1 MDNRVLG
8 ILLKLQD
15 WFCDNLLLK
24 ACIVNI
30 HMGLRVPVEILLQ
43 SVAGTFR
50 GTFSVTAAV
59 VEGEEPQH
67 VVWLMW

>member
-1 MDNRVLG
+1 M
-8 ILLKLQD
+8 
-15 WFCDNLLLK
+15 
-24 ACIVNI
+24 NI